1 MKSNPFKSKKYNIYN
16 QSGSKRKNKRNN
28 RISGFFGGG
37 INTDPFKASDT
48 GESKKSKI
56 PFIGDKDL
64 YIDTYR
70 TKGRPAWIIPVVLT
84 AMILLLVF
92 WTGPMILNA
101 VMSRFVQQEGGDKAS
116 DLLYKSSDY
125 AVVNKQTVDVFLTP
139 DIKSNRI
146 TQLLFN
152 DIIKITDRKTYGF
165 LNITSADGAKGYII
179 AKDVTAYTGSVE
191 PSLYSN
197 KIIVVTKSKRVMS
210 HSSNGSLVIEV
221 LMGTTLF
228 SDFQSSNV
236 YRVVLPDKTYGWIS
250 ASGIVKLKVND
261 TIKKSSAK
269 NFYETAISFNNTTY
283 VEGGITANGA
293 SSDGIAFVC
302 AMVNGVTL
310 PRDKASQSKAGVAV
324 PVKFDAQTKMLDY
337 EMFQQG
343 DLIFFGDGTTN
354 GGKITEMGIVVGD
367 GQVMMSRKSKSTVRI
382 VSLDSDASLRSSI
395 AAVRRLY

>member
-37 INTDPFKASDT
+37 INTDPFKASDQ
-48 GESKKSKI
+48 GEGKKSKI

-84 AMILLLVF
+84 VMILLLVF

-101 VMSRFVQQEGGDKAS
+101 VMSRFVQKDGDDKAS

-125 AVVNKQTVDVFLTP
+125 AVVSKQTIDVFLTP
-139 DIKSNRI
+139 DIKSTRV
-146 TQLLFN
+146 TQLLYN

-165 LNITSADGAKGYII
+165 LNITSANGAKGYII
-179 AKDVTAYTGSVE
+179 AQNVTTYTDSVE

-210 HSSNGSLVIEV
+210 HSSNGSLVMEV
-221 LMGTTLF
+221 LMGTTLY

-250 ASGIVKLKVND
+250 ASGIVKLKVD
-261 TIKKSSAK
+261 ESIKKSSAK

-283 VEGGITANGA
+283 VEAGITANGA

-310 PRDKASQSKAGVAV
+310 PRDKASQSKTGVAV
-324 PVKFDAQTKMLDY
+324 PVQFDAQTKMPNY
-337 EMFQQG
+337 ELLQQG
-343 DLIFFGDGTTN
+343 DLIFFGDGTSN
-354 GGKITEMGIVVGD
+354 DGKITEMGIVVGD

-382 VSLDSDASLRSSI
+382 VSLDMDAALGKSI
-395 AAVRRLY
+395 VAVRRLY